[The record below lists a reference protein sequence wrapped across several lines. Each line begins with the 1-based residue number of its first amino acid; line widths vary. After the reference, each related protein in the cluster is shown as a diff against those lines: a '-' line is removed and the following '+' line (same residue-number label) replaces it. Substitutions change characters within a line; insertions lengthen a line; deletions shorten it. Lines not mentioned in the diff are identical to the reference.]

1 MSECIFPGSGVFESD
16 MKSVIWD
23 FNGTILD
30 DVELAAGS
38 INEVLRRRNLP
49 TIDKAAHR
57 RIFRFPVSDY
67 YRSLGFDLDREEQGD
82 ISDEFHSVYQS
93 GVESCSLNPG
103 IAEALEYL
111 EKRGVDQFVLSAAQE
126 EMVVAWVRLHGIQS
140 RFKGVYGLSDRLA
153 VSKARR
159 CRDLIEDFDL
169 DPSATLF
176 IGDTDHDV
184 AVARAVGCRPIVVLQ
199 GHQDRFR
206 FGDADCEIYD
216 SFHDL
221 FNALLLDGTAG
232 R

>member
-1 MSECIFPGSGVFESD
+1 MRELYKSA

-30 DVELAAGS
+30 DVQLATRSMNEL
-38 INEVLRRRNLP
+38 LHRRKLP
-49 TIDKAAHR
+49 TIDKAKHK

-67 YRSLGFDLDREEQGD
+67 YRHLGFDLNREEQRD
-82 ISDEFHSVYQS
+82 ISDEFHRVYQS
-93 GVESCSLNPG
+93 DIGSCSLNPG
-103 IAEALEYL
+103 IAEALDFQ
-111 EKRGVDQFVLSAAQE
+111 EKHGIDQFVLSAAEE
-126 EMVVAWVRLHGIQS
+126 EMVVSWVRIHGIQEH
-140 RFKGVYGLSDRLA
+140 FKGVYGLSDRLA
-153 VSKARR
+153 ASKEQR
-159 CRDLIEDFDL
+159 CRDLIDDFNL
-169 DPSATLF
+169 DPSVTLF

-184 AVARAVGCRPIVVLQ
+184 EVARAVGCRPIVVLQ

-221 FNALLLDGTAG
+221 VNALLLDGTAG